1 PVETNING
9 FGPGI
14 NKVVFEVIP
23 SINPYDFG
31 KKSYTFELRDSSNN
45 PIARYYFEVQLEL
58 SSFNLIVFYIL
69 PVLIPI
75 SIVLIYKNKEIKHKL
90 LRR

>member
-1 PVETNING
+1 M
-9 FGPGI
+9 
-14 NKVVFEVIP
+14 FEVIP
-23 SINPYDFG
+23 SINPYDFE
-31 KKSYTFELRDSSNN
+31 KKSYTFELRDSTND
-45 PIARYYFEVQLEL
+45 PVARYYFEVQLEL

-75 SIVLIYKNKEIKHKL
+75 CIVLIYKNKDLKHKL

>member
-1 PVETNING
+1 
-9 FGPGI
+9 
-14 NKVVFEVIP
+14 
-23 SINPYDFG
+23 
-31 KKSYTFELRDSSNN
+31 
-45 PIARYYFEVQLEL
+45 

-75 SIVLIYKNKEIKHKL
+75 CIVLIYKNKDIKQKL